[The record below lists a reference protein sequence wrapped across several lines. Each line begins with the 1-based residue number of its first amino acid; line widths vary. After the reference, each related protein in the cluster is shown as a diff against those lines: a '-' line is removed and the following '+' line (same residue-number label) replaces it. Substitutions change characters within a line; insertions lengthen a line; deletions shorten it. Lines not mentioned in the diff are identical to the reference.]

1 MPSGRRPIRVGL
13 VLYPGCTPAGLFAF
27 ADLLHSANRLAGQP
41 VFETAFIAAQAGP
54 VECTHGQVLK
64 ATHAIPDARVDALL
78 VPGFLAESS
87 TQVREVAKQNQ
98 TLIRTL
104 REMPRSV
111 GAWSYCTGVAF
122 VAAARRLN
130 GSSATVTWWL
140 AEAMRR
146 DFADVQWQT
155 ERTCVWSR
163 SAATAAGANGYLEI
177 AQHLIEEEL
186 SPDAYGNLK
195 KLLVLP
201 RPERS
206 HDVFRV
212 LNLMERSDPLIRSLY
227 ATVHALSATEL
238 TVARLAEALNTT
250 ERTLARKT
258 KALTGVS
265 VASHVRT
272 IKLHQVSERLVHT
285 KAPASSISGELGF
298 SSESAMS
305 RMFKELTGLTPA
317 QYRQTFSK
325 LGAS

>member
-1 MPSGRRPIRVGL
+1 MPAGHRPFRVGL
-13 VLYPGCTPAGLFAF
+13 VLYGGCTPAGLFAF
-27 ADLLHSANRLAGQP
+27 ADLLHSANQLAGQP
-41 VFETAFIAAQAGP
+41 LFETAFIAAQAGP

-64 ATHAIPDARVDALL
+64 ATHAVHEARIDALL

-87 TQVREVAKQNQ
+87 TQVQDLAQRNPA
-98 TLIRTL
+98 LIRAL
-104 REMPRSV
+104 RELPSSV
-111 GAWSYCTGVAF
+111 GTWSYCTGVAL

-130 GSSATVTWWL
+130 GTSATVTWWL

-146 DFADVQWQT
+146 DFAEVQWQT

-163 SAATAAGANGYLEI
+163 TVATAAGANGYLEI

-212 LNLMERSDPLIRSLY
+212 LNLMERSDPLVRRLY
-227 ATVHALSATEL
+227 AKVHALAATEL
-238 TVARLAEALNTT
+238 TVARLAEELHTT

-317 QYRQTFSK
+317 QYREAFSK
-325 LGAS
+325 PGAG